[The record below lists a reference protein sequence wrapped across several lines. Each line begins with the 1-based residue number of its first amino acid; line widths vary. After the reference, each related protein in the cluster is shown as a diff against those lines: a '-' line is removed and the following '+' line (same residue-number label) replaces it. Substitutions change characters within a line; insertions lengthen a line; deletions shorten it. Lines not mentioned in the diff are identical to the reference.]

1 MSVENVELAIRH
13 CRRVVGEWEDI
24 NMNGWRED
32 QTRYAVIDPILRALG
47 WDTADP
53 KECMVE
59 YRRGRG
65 WVDYAIFGEEAGMEG
80 IGRAEARPL
89 IVIEAKPVDA
99 DLTEVPD
106 DQLAGYVDAEPAMQ
120 YGAGVVTN
128 GRLWMI
134 FDLEAEGALEDKHI
148 ETVNITEGAVL
159 RAATTLNYWLSKEQW

>member
-1 MSVENVELAIRH
+1 MSVENVEQAIRH
-13 CRRVVGEWEDI
+13 CRRVIGEWEDI

-32 QTRYAVIDPILRALG
+32 QTRYAIIDPILRALG
-47 WDTADP
+47 WDAADP

-59 YRRGRG
+59 YGRG
-65 WVDYAIFGEEAGMEG
+65 SGRVDYAIFGEDAEMEA
-80 IGRAEARPL
+80 IGKAEATPL

-106 DQLAGYVDAEPAMQ
+106 QLAGYVNAEPAMQ

-134 FDLEAEGALEDKHI
+134 FDLEAEGAFEDKHI
-148 ETVNITEGAVL
+148 ETVNITEGAVR
-159 RAATTLNYWLSKEQW
+159 RAATTLSYWLGEWPWP